1 MTTRDKVLEIRA
13 EEPNAQAADIART
26 VGVTRERVRQILQ
39 QAGLPTEVGG
49 TRGRPRQKAAL
60 WSSRKRK
67 ANLIRK
73 RLESGQPY
81 READGTIWFF
91 VTDLT
96 AHRRLWGLATIT
108 WGQVIVSTWAGAVK
122 TGERIYPNIDA
133 ALEAEV

>member
-49 TRGRPRQKAAL
+49 TRGRPRQKTAL

-96 AHRRLWGLATIT
+96 AQ
-108 WGQVIVSTWAGAVK
+108 WGQVIVSTWAGEVK
-122 TGERIYPNIDA
+122 IGERIYPNIDA